1 MLINIELIKQ
11 HCRIDHDSED
21 ELLKQYESAAKKYIE
36 RQLDRNLY
44 SDNVPE
50 DDSKGLIAESD
61 ITQAMLMTIAHW
73 YEHRE
78 SVVVGSIT
86 STEIKEGVWR
96 LIQPYRIMGV

>member
-21 ELLKQYESAAKKYIE
+21 ELLKQYESAAKEYIE
-36 RQLDRNLY
+36 SQLDRHLY

-50 DDSKGLIAESD
+50 DDSNGLIAKPA
-61 ITQAMLMTIAHW
+61 IKQAMLMTIAHW

-86 STEIKEGVWR
+86 STEIEEGVWR